1 MKYYEILNVSKEATQ
16 PDIKKAYRD
25 LVKLHHPDKGGSE
38 SKFKEIS
45 EAYETLGDPEK
56 KQQYDFKWGASRNS
70 RGSGFNG
77 FNHTFN
83 NFDGD
88 FSQMFND
95 AFNQNARGSDITIRI
110 KITLEE
116 VYYGTTKYIDTGS
129 QQFNIKIPKGIH
141 EGAKLKIRGKG
152 MAHPVNSSAPNGDVT
167 LIMNI
172 MFDPNI
178 IVTNGDIWVDLVLP
192 FYDMLIGGSF
202 EIKTPFNTFKINVP
216 INSTEGKVLRI
227 AGKGF
232 PIYNTDNYG
241 NLMVKLRSSNV
252 ELSKEQLEHVQ
263 HIKDLENA

>member
-1 MKYYEILNVSKEATQ
+1 MKYYEALGISQDASQDE
-16 PDIKKAYRD
+16 IKKGYRK
-25 LVKLHHPDKGGSE
+25 LVKIHHPDKGGNDSV
-38 SKFKEIS
+38 FKEIS

-56 KQQYDFKWGASRNS
+56 KKQYDFKWGASRNS
-70 RGSGFNG
+70 RGFEST
-77 FNHTFN
+77 FNHFG
-83 NFDGD
+83 GD

-95 AFNQNARGSDITIRI
+95 AFNQSARGSDITIRI
-110 KITLEE
+110 KLTLEE
-116 VYYGTTKYIDTGS
+116 VYHGTTKYIDTGS

-152 MAHPVNSSAPNGDVT
+152 MEHPVNSSAPNGDVT

-172 MFDPNI
+172 LHDPNI

-202 EIKTPFNTFKINVP
+202 EIKTPFNSFKINVP
-216 INSTEGKVLRI
+216 TNSSEGKVLRI
-227 AGKGF
+227 SGKGF

-252 ELSKEQLEHVQ
+252 ILNAEQLEHVQ
-263 HIKDLENA
+263 KIKDLENV

>member
-70 RGSGFNG
+70 RGSG

>member
-1 MKYYEILNVSKEATQ
+1 MKYYEILNVSREATQ
-16 PDIKKAYRD
+16 TDIKKAYRD

-45 EAYETLGDPEK
+45 EAYGTLADPEK
-56 KQQYDFKWGASRNS
+56 KQQYDFKWGGSRNN
-70 RGSGFNG
+70 RQSGFNHSFHE
-77 FNHTFN
+77 FN
-83 NFDGD
+83 GD
-88 FSQMFND
+88 FSNMFDN
-95 AFNQNARGSDITIRI
+95 AFNQSARGSDITIRI
-110 KITLEE
+110 KLTLEE

-152 MAHPVNSSAPNGDVT
+152 MEHPVNSSAPNGDVT

-172 MFDPNI
+172 LFDPNI
-178 IVTNGDIWVDLVLP
+178 IVTNGDIWVDLALP

-216 INSTEGKVLRI
+216 INSNEGKVLRI

-232 PIYNTDNYG
+232 PIYNTEDYG
-241 NLMVKLRSSNV
+241 NLMVKLRSSNI